1 MTDLELQEVTA
12 RNALELFSV
21 VVPKAN
27 TCSDFALVYFS
38 LSQDLRSYLV
48 SKKKE
53 GYSIVGL
60 EQTFD
65 SVEMSSFTF
74 PEKTVI
80 LLGDERKGI
89 PVDLLEVVD
98 HCIEIPQFGITRSLN
113 VHVTGALAIWEYTKQ
128 NMKLGKK

>member
-1 MTDLELQEVTA
+1 M
-12 RNALELFSV
+12 
-21 VVPKAN
+21 
-27 TCSDFALVYFS
+27 
-38 LSQDLRSYLV
+38 

>member
-1 MTDLELQEVTA
+1 
-12 RNALELFSV
+12 
-21 VVPKAN
+21 
-27 TCSDFALVYFS
+27 
-38 LSQDLRSYLV
+38 
-48 SKKKE
+48 
-53 GYSIVGL
+53 
-60 EQTFD
+60 
-65 SVEMSSFTF
+65 MSSFTF

-128 NMKLGKK
+128 RMKLGGNK